1 MSFAPT
7 FERSGLSLE
16 RLRSFLI
23 VAEAGGMALAAPKSP
38 ARQSLYSR
46 QIGELE
52 AALEVALLER
62 KGRGVTLTDAG
73 RRLATTV
80 RELVRGLD
88 EVAHRAEAS
97 PPIALGAGDSLLH
110 WWVLPRLARVDLPSQ
125 LSVVALA
132 SDDVLRRLDEVRLD
146 FGLVRAS
153 QVPPGFGS
161 RKLGAIAYALY
172 APRAW
177 RKRWSDGLA
186 LVRGAPLAL
195 QSSEPEL
202 SAKLLALAGRRGGG
216 AGVLLCETFPQVQ
229 RALASGRFAGVL
241 PTLARAELPST
252 VEEIDVPGYARP
264 SFALRL
270 VWRRRTLDRRADG
283 ERLIRLLAEA
293 LTLHDP

>member
-1 MSFAPT
+1 MSHAST
-7 FERSGLSLE
+7 LERSGLSLE

-23 VAEAGGMALAAPKSP
+23 VAEAGGMARAAPKSP

-52 AALEVALLER
+52 AALEVALFTR
-62 KGRGVTLTDAG
+62 RGRGVVLTEAG
-73 RRLATTV
+73 RRLSTTV
-80 RELVRGLD
+80 RELLRGLD
-88 EVAHRAEAS
+88 EVALGTDAS

-110 WWVLPRLARVDLPSQ
+110 WWVLPELARVELPAQ

-132 SDDVLRRLDEVRLD
+132 SRDVLRRLDDVSLD

-153 QVPPGFGS
+153 EVPQGFGS
-161 RKLGAIAYALY
+161 RRLGTVAYALY

-177 RKRWSDGLA
+177 RKRWADGLA
-186 LVRGAPLAL
+186 LARSAPLAL

-202 SAKLLALAGRRGGG
+202 SAKLLALAGRRDEG

-241 PTLARAELPST
+241 PTLARAELPAT
-252 VEEIDVPGYARP
+252 LEEIDVPGYARP

-270 VWRRRTLDRRADG
+270 VWRRRTLSRRADG
-283 ERLIRLLAEA
+283 ERLVRALAEA
-293 LTLHDP
+293 LTLPDP